1 MNSGAQSVVVVDAM
15 RSVASTLIEHGCRL
29 GLASLLLF
37 LVDVR
42 TLDKEGRTHVCIF
55 TFIALPWLCGRF
67 LFCAGKILAVPASWQ
82 ALRILDLSDNLL
94 EGEPQDG
101 AEIRGDILTRPCP
114 ILGCVANEKII

>member
-37 LVDVR
+37 LIDVR

-55 TFIALPWLCGRF
+55 TFIALP
-67 LFCAGKILAVPASWQ
+67 LAVWSFFSFVQGKSWRFPQ
-82 ALRILDLSDNLL
+82 A
-94 EGEPQDG
+94 G
-101 AEIRGDILTRPCP
+101 RPCVFSICP
-114 ILGCVANEKII
+114 TTYWKVNHKMEQRYAVTY